1 MARWRVLL
9 AHSYTDTLLSLQND
23 TTHWNVVG
31 SGFNHLSMEVA
42 TQVFE
47 LAIEIDHDIGSEH
60 LPIVL
65 VLLIGGRHLW
75 VCRQQC

>member
-1 MARWRVLL
+1 
-9 AHSYTDTLLSLQND
+9 
-23 TTHWNVVG
+23 
-31 SGFNHLSMEVA
+31 
-42 TQVFE
+42 VFE